1 MKGWFT
7 LKTLSICPGCP
18 TLAGLVG
25 CTSPVPVCPIE
36 EHCESIQRHWTGRT
50 AAWAKRILQ
59 DLRLRCYEHFGN
71 CFLAIPV
78 FASTGWYISLATIFK
93 MTFLVDFHVGLFWK
107 KRFFWI
113 RLNTHVEPQTNIPSI
128 YIDKWLSKMTGQN
141 KRLMISWLWKHVL
154 QCVFIE
160 EKDPQL
166 SQFPPIGD
174 TDYSALGYFS
184 SRNLVLLF
192 RKKP

>member
-71 CFLAIPV
+71 CFFSYTCICINRLIHFACNNIQNDVSSGLSCGIVLKKTLFLNTIEYTCWATDQYSINLYRQMTIEDDRPKQTPDDFLIVKTCPPMCFHRRKRPAAEPV
-78 FASTGWYISLATIFK
+78 STNRWHRLFGI
-93 MTFLVDFHVGLFWK
+93 GLF
-107 KRFFWI
+107 
-113 RLNTHVEPQTNIPSI
+113 
-128 YIDKWLSKMTGQN
+128 
-141 KRLMISWLWKHVL
+141 L
-154 QCVFIE
+154 QQKFGAFV
-160 EKDPQL
+160 
-166 SQFPPIGD
+166 S
-174 TDYSALGYFS
+174 
-184 SRNLVLLF
+184 
-192 RKKP
+192 